1 MKKFRSKKG
10 MTLVELVVT
19 IAILGI
25 VSGFSLTIVV
35 TAMNNY
41 SEAAIVQGDQDTA
54 LMIEEFIVRQARVAS
69 KIQFVEND
77 DLVDNGTGSIEP
89 KNNKQG
95 YYIAKVGTN
104 VETFVYAI
112 EDAATGEYNF
122 EGSDPQKYTTFSY
135 EHVSEITIS
144 VERQK
149 SVAADTQKKCSFYLN
164 YYIKMISGYVLRGQV
179 VMNNADMAAMDKLPG
194 TADKGVTGE
203 FVDPLKEFTILK
215 VIDNETTY
223 SVSPAGNCAIMFK

>member
-1 MKKFRSKKG
+1 MKKFISKKG

-25 VSGFSLTIVV
+25 VSGFSITIVV

-41 SEAAIVQGDQDTA
+41 SEAAIVQSDQDTA
-54 LMIEEFIVRQARVAS
+54 LMIEEFLVRQARVAS
-69 KIQFVEND
+69 KIEFVEND
-77 DLVDNGTGSIEP
+77 DLVDDGFGSTKP

-104 VETFVYAI
+104 VETFTYAK
-112 EDAATGEYNF
+112 EDTATGEYNF
-122 EGSDPQKYTTFSY
+122 EGSEPDKYITFSY
-135 EHVSEITIS
+135 EHVSEITVS

-149 SVAADTQKKCSFYLN
+149 SVTTDAQKKCSFYLN
-164 YYIKMISGYVLRGQV
+164 YYIKMLSGYVLRGQV
-179 VMNNADMAAMDKLPG
+179 VMNNADITAMDKLPA
-194 TADKGVTGE
+194 TADKGVTGD

-223 SVSPAGNCAIMFK
+223 SVSPTGNCAIMFK

>member
-1 MKKFRSKKG
+1 MKKFKSKKG

-41 SEAAIVQGDQDTA
+41 SQAAIVEDEQNTA

-77 DLVDNGTGSIEP
+77 DLESSAGSVKP
-89 KNNKQG
+89 KANKQG
-95 YYIAKVGTN
+95 YYIAKVGKN
-104 VETFVYAI
+104 VETFTYAK
-112 EDAATGEYNF
+112 EDTTTGEYNF
-122 EGSDPQKYTTFSY
+122 EGSSPEKYTALSY
-135 EHVSEITIS
+135 ENVSEITVS

-149 SVAADTQKKCSFYLN
+149 SVVKDTQKKCSYYLN

-179 VMNNADMAAMDKLPG
+179 IMNNADMVAMDKLSG
-194 TADKGVTGE
+194 TADKGLTSN
-203 FVDPLKEFTILK
+203 FVDPLKEFTLLK
-215 VIDNETTY
+215 VIDNESTY
-223 SVSPAGNCAIMFK
+223 SVSPDGNCAIMFK